1 MPILDGVVLEIFY
14 SCLGAW
20 IQDFECYDTK
30 RGIAGSPVANANYEV
45 FGQALFKKRQ
55 RTF

>member
-14 SCLGAW
+14 SSYLEPDVPVGAW

-30 RGIAGSPVANANYEV
+30 RGIAGSPVANA
-45 FGQALFKKRQ
+45 
-55 RTF
+55 